1 MSTTWL
7 PALYRAGIPFS
18 KKPFDLSTTDCKRG
32 QEPLW
37 WRNDPHPLAGRQ
49 APALDITAVRTS
61 WPHPFNFLLNM
72 KHCGENAREKRHIKY
87 HELSMTYTFI
97 SIACEALNTKL
108 LPYQLLPLINTKV
121 LPFLAELGRRIA
133 LDTGDP
139 GEGAFLFFIT
149 EAERRPALTTG
160 SVPS

>member
-37 WRNDPHPLAGRQ
+37 WHNDPHPLAGRQ

-72 KHCGENAREKRHIKY
+72 KHCGENAREKRHTKY
-87 HELSMTYTFI
+87 HELSMTHTFI
-97 SIACEALNTKL
+97 PIACDSLGHINTKDLSFL
-108 LPYQLLPLINTKV
+108 LTALLLPLAAQV
-121 LPFLAELGRRIA
+121 QELS
-133 LDTGDP
+133 LS
-139 GEGAFLFFIT
+139 
-149 EAERRPALTTG
+149 RPLSLSNIDSRT
-160 SVPS
+160 S